1 MDISITGW
9 RNVRQVFENIQD
21 DLDNLDAYLAG
32 PVINDLRDIVADNY
46 QEIWSSK
53 GAAINSNWNGNTL
66 VKSGRLRNSLTNPNQ
81 LQVRQA
87 GGLISFGTSV
97 PYGKYVN
104 GMYRFEGLT
113 ADAIDKIDDLVEKF
127 LDTRTKANW
136 R

>member
-1 MDISITGW
+1 MDIKITGW
-9 RNVRQVFENIQD
+9 RNVEQLFEDIQD
-21 DLDNLDAYLAG
+21 DLQNLDAYLAAG
-32 PVINDLRDIVADNY
+32 VINDMRDIVADNY
-46 QEIWSSK
+46 QDIWSSK

-81 LQVRQA
+81 LVVRQT

-104 GMYRFEGLT
+104 DMYRFEGLT
-113 ADAIDKIDDLVEKF
+113 ADAVDQIDDLVEEF
-127 LDTRTKANW
+127 LDNRTKANW